1 MKKVFYLSF
10 FFLFASQVF
19 GQKNQI
25 SLYYNQ
31 NLNEEFSKL
40 GAIGG
45 RYSREVFPRLS
56 LAVGADYENYY
67 YPLNQTSRL
76 SVYSL
81 ATGEILF
88 EKAAIIDYPGTVK
101 TFTFDAL
108 LYYNLLGKSSKFTL
122 SPFIGVSQRVFQVSN
137 IPYVEILNYEVINRE
152 ETKETKYFTFPK
164 AGLAFSYNFWKRFSI
179 GTELYYR
186 EYLGDKSTILAT
198 RTSKSTSV
206 GGTTIYDDQ
215 GRSTV
220 LTDGNGSGG
229 SVYQFYEQVGFS
241 LALTYRF

>member
-10 FFLFASQVF
+10 FFLFVGQVF
-19 GQKNQI
+19 GQKNQF

-31 NLNEEFSKL
+31 HLSEEFSKL

-67 YPLNQTSRL
+67 HSLNQSSRV
-76 SVYSL
+76 SVVSL

-88 EKAAIIDYPGTVK
+88 DKTAIIDYSATMK

-108 LYYNLLGKSSKFTL
+108 LYYNVLGKSTKFTL
-122 SPFIGVSQRVFQVSN
+122 SPFIGVSQRIFNITN
-137 IPYVEILNYEVINRE
+137 IPYIEILNYEVINWE

-186 EYLGDKSTILAT
+186 DYLGDKSTILVSS
-198 RTSKSTSV
+198 TSKSTSV
-206 GGTTIYDDQ
+206 GGTTIFDDQ

-220 LTDGNGSGG
+220 LSDGSGSG
-229 SVYQFYEQVGFS
+229 SSVYQFNEQVGIS